1 MKFSFSFS
9 RVVILSLFVIG
20 SLTVQAKSKILF
32 ISDVDDTIKISH
44 VRSKAD
50 SASNAFFNYKS
61 FLGMSKL
68 YQLVSKA
75 PDVNIFYVSNAPSF
89 LMNSNHKKF
98 LNQFNFPSVKNLRT
112 RANPSDKQFKNN
124 FILSLVNSES
134 PEILVLI
141 GDNGEH
147 DTSIFQGIRK
157 SLLDTPIQVFTF
169 IHSAYSDGDG
179 DDRSNVEPL
188 LPEDVSFVTPIE
200 IAIHLQLANIITFS
214 DFSDYSNALIPAI
227 LENNKSGQ
235 SSLSFPAWKN
245 CSNYSWNHPDIEG
258 QPESIDTLKDYVAH
272 QCQKYNFL
280 AVQ

>member
-98 LNQFNFPSVKNLRT
+98 LNQFNF
-112 RANPSDKQFKNN
+112 
-124 FILSLVNSES
+124 
-134 PEILVLI
+134 
-141 GDNGEH
+141 
-147 DTSIFQGIRK
+147 
-157 SLLDTPIQVFTF
+157 
-169 IHSAYSDGDG
+169 
-179 DDRSNVEPL
+179 
-188 LPEDVSFVTPIE
+188 
-200 IAIHLQLANIITFS
+200 
-214 DFSDYSNALIPAI
+214 
-227 LENNKSGQ
+227 
-235 SSLSFPAWKN
+235 
-245 CSNYSWNHPDIEG
+245 
-258 QPESIDTLKDYVAH
+258 
-272 QCQKYNFL
+272 
-280 AVQ
+280 